1 MRFPQN
7 CFQFKKLV
15 ENILRM
21 PELLTDPRFTNNRAR
36 VKNRDALIKIIT
48 DVLTRNTRDHWL
60 TEFEGLGWGPEAMI
74 LLEID
79 ISS

>member
-1 MRFPQN
+1 MDRLALFCPFAMHEKFPQN

-21 PELLTDPRFTNNRAR
+21 PELLADPRFTNNRVR

-48 DVLTRNTRDHWL
+48 DVLTRNNRDHWL
-60 TEFEGLGWGPEAMI
+60 TEFEGLG
-74 LLEID
+74 
-79 ISS
+79 